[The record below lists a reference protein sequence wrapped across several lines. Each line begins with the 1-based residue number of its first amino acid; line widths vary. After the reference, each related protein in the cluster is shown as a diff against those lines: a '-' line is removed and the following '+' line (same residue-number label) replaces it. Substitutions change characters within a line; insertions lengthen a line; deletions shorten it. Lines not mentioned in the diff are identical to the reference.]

1 MGSFKN
7 WSMSNRREFE
17 IAFVGL
23 KPGVHEFEYHVD
35 DRFFEQY
42 NEQDFRNAEAT
53 VKLKLEKNSS
63 FMILRFEIGGKTEVT
78 CDRCNNNLPIQL
90 FDEFTVT
97 VKMTD
102 DPELMNDQ
110 EEDPDVY
117 YISRGESHLDVKN
130 WIYEFVNLSIPMQ
143 KTCEYENMNG
153 PYCNPAAREL
163 LNNLK
168 RDENAGTN
176 PIWKGLEKFK
186 GLDTES

>member
-1 MGSFKN
+1 
-7 WSMSNRREFE
+7 MSNRREFE

-23 KPGVHEFEYHVD
+23 KPGVHEFSYAIN
-35 DRFFEQY
+35 DRFFEEY
-42 NEQDFRNAEAT
+42 NDQDFRHSDAK
-53 VKLKLEKNSS
+53 VKLLLEKNNS
-63 FMILRFEIGGKTEVT
+63 FMILRFEIGGKAEVT
-78 CDRCNNNLPIQL
+78 CDRCNSNLPIQL

-102 DPELMNDQ
+102 DPDQMNEQ

-143 KTCEYENMNG
+143 KTCEYENMDG
-153 PYCNPAAREL
+153 PDCNPTAREL
-163 LNNLK
+163 LKGIKANEKEGL
-168 RDENAGTN
+168 N

-186 GLDTES
+186 GLE